1 MRALS
6 RAHFWPVLVRRVSF
20 LSCALASKPVLV
32 DQLQR
37 GPNSS
42 LRRCAPFRKFFIVKG
57 PSLARHLGLVARARP
72 GAFARAVGLGLLSM
86 GSVGCAVE
94 AMDQELE
101 APSDRVHGYLR
112 IAERVGPSTERADA
126 LSVFVRFPDGA
137 ESPEVL
143 SALGVHVRLP
153 DAGLCSV
160 APRLAKSA
168 SPEAPPS
175 SAKVEL
181 VLAELVSLRS
191 DSRGAAA
198 EQQLLVPHAFPTVG
212 GTVGGALY
220 TSRSRRAEDLPA
232 GTNYTLSVQGLAE
245 TAENLKFSFR
255 LPDRLKDVTVSGIA
269 LAELTELER
278 GRPIDVT
285 WTPDEAITETEER
298 RVVVEI
304 GDGAES
310 ARCIFPESDGSGT
323 VPSSL
328 LDQVLARPAPL
339 TLSLLKLTR
348 SRARGGAAR
357 DSLDVLFEAEV
368 SQTVR
373 ATP

>member
-1 MRALS
+1 MQALS
-6 RAHFWPVLVRRVSF
+6 RAHLYPVLVRRVSF
-20 LSCALASKPVLV
+20 LSCALASKAVLV
-32 DQLQR
+32 DRLR
-37 GPNSS
+37 PPRWRS

-57 PSLARHLGLVARARP
+57 PSPARAPRLDARLRP
-72 GAFARAVGLGLLSM
+72 STLARAVGLGLLSM
-86 GSVGCAVE
+86 VSMGCAVE
-94 AMDQELE
+94 ALDQEAE
-101 APSDRVHGYLR
+101 PTSARVHGYLR
-112 IAERVGPSTERADA
+112 IAERVGPVAERADA

-153 DAGLCSV
+153 EAGVCSMD
-160 APRLAKSA
+160 PRLARSP
-168 SPEAPPS
+168 SPEALPS

-181 VLAELVSLRS
+181 VLADLVSLGVE
-191 DSRGAAA
+191 SRGAAA
-198 EQQLLVPHAFPTVG
+198 ERQLLVPHAFPTVG

-220 TSRSRRAEDLPA
+220 TSRTRRAEDLPA
-232 GTNYTLSVQGLAE
+232 GASYSLSVQGLAD

-269 LAELTELER
+269 LSDLSEVER
-278 GRPIDVT
+278 GRPLDVT
-285 WTPDEAITETEER
+285 WTPDEAVGESEER

-304 GDGAES
+304 GDGTES
-310 ARCIFPESDGSGT
+310 ARCVFPESDGSGT
-323 VPSSL
+323 LPSSL
-328 LDQVLARPAPL
+328 LDRVLSRPSPL

-348 SRARGGAAR
+348 SRAQGGGAR
-357 DSLDVLFEAEV
+357 ESLDVLFEAEV